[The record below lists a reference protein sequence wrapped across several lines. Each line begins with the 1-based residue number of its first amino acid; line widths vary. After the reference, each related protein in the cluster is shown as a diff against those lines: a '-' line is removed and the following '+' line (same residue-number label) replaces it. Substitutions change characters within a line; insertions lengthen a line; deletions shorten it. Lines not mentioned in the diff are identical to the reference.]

1 MRRRSLLQAVP
12 ALALAPGVAPA
23 GPWTDDSGRPG
34 AAAREALA
42 VLAAAAAEG
51 LDPTDYGAQ
60 ALADAAGRL
69 ERQPDPEAARAF
81 EATLML
87 ALQRF
92 LRDLHLGRVAPAAL
106 GFRLPSREREHDF
119 AELAARAAATGPV
132 AVARELTPALA
143 PYAELRRQLEALR
156 ALAAREAWPPLPP
169 RPPTL
174 RPGDRDP
181 LVAELH
187 RRLRALG
194 DIDSASAAPESLDE
208 TLEEGL
214 RRFQARHGL
223 EADGVAGRS
232 TWAALAVPPAQRARQ
247 VELAMERLRW
257 LPHGDGRRTVI
268 VNIPM
273 FRLWSR
279 DPQAAG
285 GAGPQMAVI
294 VGRAMKTGTPVFV
307 DEMRYLIFRPYW
319 NVPPSIVR
327 GEILPAIAR
336 QGGYL
341 ERHHMEIVRG
351 PGDDAQPVPATPE
364 NLALL
369 RQGVLRLRQRPG
381 PDNALGLVKFIFPN
395 DANVYLHGTPAPQLF
410 QRARRDFSHGCIRL
424 EDPVAMAEWVLSEQ
438 PGWTRERIV
447 EAMNGSASRR
457 VDLKTPI
464 RVVIYYLTAL
474 ALPGESRP
482 RFAEDLYGHDAALE
496 RALAARRR

>member
-1 MRRRSLLQAVP
+1 VRRRGLLRALA
-12 ALALAPGVAPA
+12 ALALAPGGARA
-23 GPWTDDSGRPG
+23 GTWTDDGGRPT
-34 AAAREALA
+34 AAARAALA
-42 VLAAAAAEG
+42 VLATAATEG
-51 LDPTDYGAQ
+51 LDAADYGGP
-60 ALADAAGRL
+60 ALPDAAARL
-69 ERQPDPEAARAF
+69 ERQPDVEAARAF
-81 EATLML
+81 DAALAQ

-119 AELAARAAATGPV
+119 AELASRAATAGP
-132 AVARELTPALA
+132 AAAAREMTPALV
-143 PYAELRRQLEALR
+143 PYAELRRHLAALR
-156 ALAAREAWPPLPP
+156 ALATREAWPPLPR
-169 RPPTL
+169 RPPTP

-187 RRLRALG
+187 RRLQALG
-194 DIDSASAAPESLDE
+194 DIDPASMAPGSLEEALD
-208 TLEEGL
+208 EGL

-232 TWAALAVPPAQRARQ
+232 TWAALAVPPARRARQ

-257 LPHGDGRRTVI
+257 LPHGDGRRAVV

-285 GAGPQMAVI
+285 GTGPQMAVI

-336 QGGYL
+336 QRGYL

-351 PGDDAQPVPATPE
+351 PGDDAQPVAASEE

-369 RQGVLRLRQRPG
+369 REGVLRLRQRPG

-410 QRARRDFSHGCIRL
+410 QRARRDFSHGCIRI
-424 EDPVAMAEWVLSEQ
+424 EDPVAMAEWVLAEQ

-474 ALPGESRP
+474 ALPGEPQP

-496 RALAARRR
+496 RALAAGRR